1 MTATRERGFRGS
13 RLLPIAVVLVAAVL
27 RIAALGVWK
36 ANLADDRDDYLT
48 VARQYVAHG
57 FWEPFDGPLNSFRPP
72 LYPLLLAALLKW
84 GGGSL
89 AIGLLQVALGTATVA
104 LTWRVAAR
112 LDLGALAL
120 VAAGLVA
127 LDPLLI
133 AYTTF
138 PMTETLFTFLVILLT
153 DRVLSASSA
162 ATGRAQIAKAP
173 SPQTVSRPASI
184 TSAWQAVFVG
194 VVFGGCALCRPTIW
208 PTAALIG
215 VWLAWRAW
223 QNTGF
228 IRSVIGPAALIVFST
243 LLVVSP
249 WALRNWKILGSPIV
263 TTTHGGYTLLLG
275 NNADFY
281 EHVAARPL
289 TDEWT
294 DREPDRF
301 QAAWF
306 REMTTEMDREIGPN
320 AGEVAQDRWMYR
332 QAWQSISAEPR
343 LFLRAC
349 LLRFVR
355 FWNVVPL
362 MPSRSSVSSFVVWG
376 ICLGYAIELG
386 LFVIGIGVL
395 LRRPDQRWLLPAAV
409 ILNFSLVHLV
419 YWSNM
424 RMRAPLVP
432 LIALVAARGLGAFL
446 RARKVKSE
454 VADSGVAGVP

>member
-1 MTATRERGFRGS
+1 MTATRERGFRRS
-13 RLLPIAVVLVAAVL
+13 RLLIAIVVVAAVV

-36 ANLADDRDDYLT
+36 ANLSDDRDDYLT

-57 FWEPFDGPLNSFRPP
+57 FWKPFDGSLNSFRPP
-72 LYPLLLAALLKW
+72 LYPLLLAGLLKC

-89 AIGLLQVALGTATVA
+89 TIGLLQLVLGTATVA

-120 VAAGLVA
+120 VAAGMVA

-133 AYTTF
+133 VYTTF
-138 PMTETLFTFLVILLT
+138 PMTETLFTFLVILLA
-153 DRVLSASSA
+153 DRTLSANSA
-162 ATGRAQIAKAP
+162 VTSRARITTTSGSEVHPPTGAT
-173 SPQTVSRPASI
+173 
-184 TSAWQAVFVG
+184 TSAWQAISLG

-208 PTAALIG
+208 PTAGLAALCF
-215 VWLAWRAW
+215 AWRAW
-223 QNTGF
+223 HRATF
-228 IRSVIGPAALIVFST
+228 ARSAIGSAALVVLST
-243 LLVVSP
+243 VLVVSP
-249 WALRNWKILGSPIV
+249 WTLRNWKILGSPIF

-289 TDEWT
+289 ADEWT

-301 QAAWF
+301 QAGWF
-306 REMTTEMDREIGPN
+306 RKMTAEMNREIGPN
-320 AGEVAQDRWMYR
+320 AGEVGQDRWMYR
-332 QAWQSISAEPR
+332 QAWQSISGEPR

-386 LFVIGIGVL
+386 LFVMGIGVL
-395 LRRPDQRWLLPAAV
+395 LRRPDERWLVPLAV
-409 ILNFSLVHLV
+409 ILNFALVHLV

-432 LIALVAARGLGAFL
+432 LIALVAARGLGAVL
-446 RARKVKSE
+446 TARKVKSE
-454 VADSGVAGVP
+454 VENSGVAGAS